1 MDKLDISKVVGRYR
15 LIKQEN
21 FEDFLKA
28 MGKYVNVM
36 WLCWH
41 VVILLSL
48 IIKWAIYDRESIAF

>member
-28 MGKYVNVM
+28 MGKYVNVV
-36 WLCWH
+36 WLCFGMSW
-41 VVILLSL
+41 S
-48 IIKWAIYDRESIAF
+48 YYR